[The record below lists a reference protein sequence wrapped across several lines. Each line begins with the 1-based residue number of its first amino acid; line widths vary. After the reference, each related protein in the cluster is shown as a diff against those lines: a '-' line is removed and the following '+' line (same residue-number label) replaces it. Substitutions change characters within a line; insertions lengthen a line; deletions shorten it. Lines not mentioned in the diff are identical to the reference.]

1 MSAAFSLT
9 GFESASVPA
18 AFFPH
23 LDPASDGQAAWTY
36 LLHLEPAYRH
46 AAHYLGSAC
55 GLAARLHQ
63 HGTCDGARLLQV
75 QREAGGSF
83 VLARTWPGGR
93 AVETY
98 LKAQKQGARLCP
110 LCCPATQ
117 RGALPAA
124 LVPVVPLVPLPEVPR
139 PRTVLASRAAAGRR
153 FAKQFLAER
162 QGWTADEIEQAAA
175 AFQEPYYSG
184 QRTPEGDALNA
195 AFGRVIEAAL
205 AALRAP
211 MAVAS

>member
-1 MSAAFSLT
+1 MSPVMTPA
-9 GFESASVPA
+9 GFEAAGVPA
-18 AFFPH
+18 VFFAH
-23 LDPASDGQAAWTY
+23 LDPANDGQAAWTY
-36 LLHLEPAYRH
+36 LLHLKPAYKQ

-55 GLAARLHQ
+55 GLAARLRQ
-63 HGTCDGARLLQV
+63 HGKSEGARLLQV

-98 LKAQKQGARLCP
+98 LKAQKQGNRLCP
-110 LCCPATQ
+110 LCCPATR

-124 LVPVVPLVPLPEVPR
+124 LVPVVPLVPLSEVPR

-153 FAKQFLAER
+153 WARRFLAER
-162 QGWTADEIEQAAA
+162 EGWTADEIEQAAA

-184 QRTPEGDALNA
+184 QRTPEGDVLNA

-205 AALRAP
+205 AGLRAP
-211 MAVAS
+211 AAVAS